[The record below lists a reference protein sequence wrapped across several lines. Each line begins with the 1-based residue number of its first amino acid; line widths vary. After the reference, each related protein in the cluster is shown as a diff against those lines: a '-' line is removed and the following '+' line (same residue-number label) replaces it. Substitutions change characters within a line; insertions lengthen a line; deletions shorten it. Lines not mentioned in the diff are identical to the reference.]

1 MLLREKDDNDPDA
14 NIPVHDAILTDLCRN
29 DGLDFTIEQS
39 LQSQLH
45 RLLEM
50 HASLI
55 DMLHKKGHLENKDVL
70 ELLEGRY
77 KEVED

>member
-1 MLLREKDDNDPDA
+1 MILREKDSDDTDA
-14 NIPVHDAILTDLCRN
+14 NVPVHDAILNDLCRIGSLN
-29 DGLDFTIEQS
+29 FTLEQDNS
-39 LQSQLH
+39 SQLH

-55 DMLHKKGHLENKDVL
+55 DMLHKKGHLENEDVL

-77 KEVED
+77 KEAD